1 MSYGFLAEPSPPP
14 KVDAAHVVAT
24 LSSNVSSNNAVRQR
38 FLFITIL
45 LVLLTLLFTGVKV
58 QKISDYQTPFFMQ
71 VLIKIR
77 NLCAIRLLKNEM
89 FENQAF
95 QRLLTHGKKELSL
108 LKTGKSKAEV
118 EFYYEIIC
126 CMLKNVYLYS
136 RNWFSPSQG
145 QLKGWLSSSERLK
158 GNRV

>member
-1 MSYGFLAEPSPPP
+1 MKCLKIKRFNG
-14 KVDAAHVVAT
+14 
-24 LSSNVSSNNAVRQR
+24 SSH
-38 FLFITIL
+38 
-45 LVLLTLLFTGVKV
+45 K
-58 QKISDYQTPFFMQ
+58 
-71 VLIKIR
+71 
-77 NLCAIRLLKNEM
+77 E
-89 FENQAF
+89 
-95 QRLLTHGKKELSL
+95 KKELSL

-118 EFYYEIIC
+118 EIYYEIIC